1 MTQYGSI
8 LTLLTVTHAIAAD
21 EVLYYNL
28 QTNRG
33 KLSSNSSSVMTSVR
47 VRSRLECS
55 VLCARHA
62 RCTAANVIRRNDGAM
77 TCEMLRDL
85 ESDDN
90 LEINA
95 SADYLHDKYVRISLI
110 LHFKALLKIR
120 D

>member
-1 MTQYGSI
+1 
-8 LTLLTVTHAIAAD
+8 
-21 EVLYYNL
+21 
-28 QTNRG
+28 
-33 KLSSNSSSVMTSVR
+33 MTSLR
-47 VRSRLECS
+47 VRSRLACS

-62 RCTAANVIRRNDGAM
+62 RCAGANVIRRNDGAM

-95 SADYLHDKYVRISLI
+95 SADYLYGKYVRISFN

-120 D
+120 N